1 MSGISEF
8 FRALWHEIVVVWA
21 LLMDFLLSIFEPQ
34 SGWQPKVIF
43 GVILLALI
51 FWISKRGTK
60 S

>member
-1 MSGISEF
+1 MSGITEF
-8 FRALWHEIVVVWA
+8 FRALWHEIVIVWA

-43 GVILLALI
+43 GAILLVLI
-51 FWISKRGTK
+51 YMIAKRGTK